1 MEKQE
6 NVDQNAATRIVNNN
20 SVNNKEMINKTKT
33 EIEIPPPIVARV
45 NSPPP
50 PEEEQLPS
58 TKTNK
63 VEKLVVEKTVTKEE
77 VKNVIVDIINEI
89 VDEHNMTVT
98 NTVTTNVVNTDDDNN
113 KVEKVPETSVNNDA
127 ILPTTSNNIADID
140 NPMDNSNSKT
150 ENSETLPLKSVPPVQ
165 TKVESDATTTT
176 TDKIVTKNITSQ
188 FIFRMGEIPVILRKY
203 LLSLGWKE
211 WSGDYNRE
219 NEWNFRWKSGRYR
232 PTEYKTPE
240 EFQRMNHFPK
250 SSIMTKK
257 DTMLRALRKSKAI
270 HGNVYAF
277 FPDSFILPTEYTK
290 FVHRF
295 AEQEKP
301 ELWICKPDGSSRG
314 RGIFLIKDLSELH
327 YDQQYIV
334 QRYIERPL
342 CVGGY
347 KMDLRV
353 YVLVRSFKPLK
364 AFIYRDGLARFG
376 TEKYNEDP
384 NGDIKNLYSH
394 LTNASINKFSKTFW
408 KDKDVIGAGCK
419 WTFVQLREWFET
431 TGRDWELMWAR
442 LRNVISLTLLTAVKA
457 VPRKPWCFELFGFDI
472 MLDEALKPWLIEVN
486 CSPALGTTEK
496 ADYAVKEPLLK
507 DMMHLL
513 EMKPVDFSKR
523 NNNNKRSSSIGTGKG
538 SSNNRSSSNKM
549 NLKTKNSRSSGK
561 NARERIIKNRSRSK
575 SSNNTRRN
583 SSKIQVQNN
592 SKENIPH
599 LTEEELN
606 LKLKSYHVPETNYE
620 KLFPFDQPSEDLAF
634 KMDRCDD
641 DMGIANV
648 QRDIVRLLRME
659 QKILKLR
666 QKKVDA
672 GNNKGGGKNNDNI
685 VKVDTSATV
694 NANVSIVQNKIKI
707 AKEMDSTLNG

>member
-1 MEKQE
+1 M
-6 NVDQNAATRIVNNN
+6 NRTDGV
-20 SVNNKEMINKTKT
+20 
-33 EIEIPPPIVARV
+33 PPPIVARV

-50 PEEEQLPS
+50 PEDDEQQQ
-58 TKTNK
+58 TVTGTITNK
-63 VEKLVVEKTVTKEE
+63 QMVHNTIANSDQESERIKQQITD
-77 VKNVIVDIINEI
+77 VIVDITNQL
-89 VDEHNMTVT
+89 VDADIITTATDRNMNKEYVENR
-98 NTVTTNVVNTDDDNN
+98 NTTAPETTQKNNIITTSTTATNVNTTQ
-113 KVEKVPETSVNNDA
+113 VPLAATVVTEPSTDVS
-127 ILPTTSNNIADID
+127 
-140 NPMDNSNSKT
+140 SKNT
-150 ENSETLPLKSVPPVQ
+150 ISSGFKDV
-165 TKVESDATTTT
+165 A
-176 TDKIVTKNITSQ
+176 Q
-188 FIFRMGEIPVILRKY
+188 FIFRMPEVPVILKKY
-203 LLSLGWKE
+203 LLSKGWKE
-211 WSGDYNRE
+211 WSADYCRDD
-219 NEWNFRWKSGRYR
+219 EWNLRWKSGRYR
-232 PTEYKTPE
+232 PTEYKTPR

-250 SSIMTKK
+250 SSIITKK

-270 HGNVYAF
+270 HGNVYSF

-290 FVHRF
+290 FIHRY

-314 RGIFLIKDLSELH
+314 RGIFLIKDLSDLH

-334 QRYIERPL
+334 QRYIDRPL

-408 KDKDVIGAGCK
+408 TDKDVIGAGCK
-419 WTFVQLREWFET
+419 WTFGQLREWFET

-457 VPRKPWCFELFGFDI
+457 VPRNPWCFELFGFDI

-496 ADYAVKEPLLK
+496 ADYDVKEPLLK
-507 DMMHLL
+507 DMIHLL
-513 EMKPVDFSKR
+513 DIKPVDFSNLNTKK
-523 NNNNKRSSSIGTGKG
+523 NNSGCNTTTSSSKRSLSKTSSG
-538 SSNNRSSSNKM
+538 R
-549 NLKTKNSRSSGK
+549 KNARAGK
-561 NARERIIKNRSRSK
+561 NARERFIKNRTLNTNRRGNNNNKDSRSIQN
-575 SSNNTRRN
+575 SGSN
-583 SSKIQVQNN
+583 SSST
-592 SKENIPH
+592 SKENIPQ

-620 KLFPFDQPSEDLAF
+620 KLFPFNEASEHLAT
-634 KMDRCDD
+634 KMNQCDD

-648 QRDIVRLLRME
+648 QRDIVKMLRME

-666 QKKVDA
+666 QKKI
-672 GNNKGGGKNNDNI
+672 GSG
-685 VKVDTSATV
+685 S
-694 NANVSIVQNKIKI
+694 SIVQKKLQQ
-707 AKEMDSTLNG
+707 AKEIDTNLNG